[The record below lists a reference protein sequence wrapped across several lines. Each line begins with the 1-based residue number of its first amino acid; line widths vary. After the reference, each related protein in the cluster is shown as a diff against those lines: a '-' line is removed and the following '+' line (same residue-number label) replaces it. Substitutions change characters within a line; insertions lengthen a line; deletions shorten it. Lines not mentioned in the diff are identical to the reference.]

1 MLSEFDLIARYFQ
14 QPGLASAGPWSP
26 QLGIGD
32 DCAVM
37 SVPEGRQL
45 AVSMDTLVADVHF
58 PAAAAPELIGYRA
71 LAVTVSDLAA
81 MGAEPAWFTLGLTL
95 PEANPEW
102 LSGFVQ
108 GLQQIAQKVGISLVG
123 GDTTR
128 GPLTI
133 TLQVHGLVRTNNWL
147 SRKYAK
153 PGDDIWVTG
162 TLGDAAAWLSYLQ
175 QGLVESP
182 TNENLKALW
191 SRYYQPVPRVAEAQK
206 LVALGCQC
214 AIDISDGVLADLGHI
229 LTMSQVGALLDLSS
243 LPASNALQ
251 QVLPDPEKR
260 QEVMLTG
267 GDDYELCFTAPPHL
281 AKNIIELLSP
291 SCPITRIGQINQA
304 PGVVSTSGQ
313 PITITKGGYQHF
325 S

>member
-1 MLSEFDLIARYFQ
+1 MLSEFGLIARYFQ

-37 SVPEGRQL
+37 SVPDGRQL

-58 PAAAAPELIGYRA
+58 PAEAAPELIGYRA

-81 MGAEPAWFTLGLTL
+81 IGAEPAWFTLGLTL

-102 LSGFVQ
+102 LFGFAQ
-108 GLQQIAQKVGISLVG
+108 GLQQLAQKVGISLVG

-133 TLQVHGLVRTNNWL
+133 TLQVHGLVKTDNWL
-147 SRKYAK
+147 SRQCAK

-162 TLGDAAAWLSYLQ
+162 TLGDAAAWLPYLQ

-182 TNENLKALW
+182 TDEYLKTLW
-191 SRYYQPVPRVAEAQK
+191 RHYYQPEPRVAAAQQ

-214 AIDISDGVLADLGHI
+214 AIDISDGLLADLGHI

-243 LPASNALQ
+243 LPASNALR
-251 QVLPDPEKR
+251 QVLPELETR
-260 QEVMLTG
+260 QQVMLTG
-267 GDDYELCFTAPPHL
+267 GDDYEICFTAPPHM
-281 AKNIIELLSP
+281 AKDIIETLSP
-291 SCPITRIGQINQA
+291 SCPVTRIGQINQV
-304 PGVVSTSGQ
+304 PGVATTSGQ
-313 PITITKGGYQHF
+313 PITDIKGGYQHF